1 MFVKHST
8 VDVILKISS
17 NGTDSL
23 VDLCQ
28 RMFKKICFNNMEE
41 IRKDLWTEMKIH
53 IYEQENDIFLLSN

>member
-1 MFVKHST
+1 MEP
-8 VDVILKISS
+8 IP
-17 NGTDSL
+17 L